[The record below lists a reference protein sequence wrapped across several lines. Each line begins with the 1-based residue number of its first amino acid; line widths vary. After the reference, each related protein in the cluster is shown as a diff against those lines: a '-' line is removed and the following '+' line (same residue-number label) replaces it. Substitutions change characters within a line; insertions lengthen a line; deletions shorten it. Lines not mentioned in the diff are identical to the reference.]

1 MLTSDIVQQVRRLQL
16 TTGRQVSDVLAGAY
30 HSVFKGRGMEFDE
43 VRPYIPGDDVRTI
56 DWNVTART
64 GETFVKRFVEE
75 RELTVMLLVDISPSQ
90 DFGSGAR
97 SKREAAV
104 ELSALLAFSAIKNQ
118 DKVGLLLFHGETD
131 EYIPPRAGQKH
142 ALRVVREVLA
152 RGKDEAPT
160 ALQAGNPL
168 GLPSYVLRK
177 FRELLRRKK
186 SGGDRATNIAHALE
200 FCRQVLPRKVV
211 LFLIS
216 DFLDDNYIDMLR
228 HSNRRH
234 DVICALVNDQ
244 RELTMPPAGLITLE
258 DAETGAT
265 RTIDTR
271 SAGFRKSVA
280 EQSARRIDALQ
291 SSLRASRIDLLQ
303 IDAAKPVIDPLLSFF
318 RMRERRLRR

>member
-1 MLTSDIVQQVRRLQL
+1 
-16 TTGRQVSDVLAGAY
+16 
-30 HSVFKGRGMEFDE
+30 MEFDE
-43 VRPYIPGDDVRTI
+43 VRPYCPGDDVRTI

-90 DFGSGAR
+90 DFGSAER

-118 DKVGLLLFHGETD
+118 DKVGLLLFHGDAD
-131 EYIPPRAGQKH
+131 EYIPPRSGQKH

-152 RGKDEAPT
+152 RGQDEAPT
-160 ALQAGNPL
+160 ALQAGNPFH
-168 GLPSYVLRK
+168 LPSYVLRK
-177 FRELLRRKK
+177 FRKLITRRHQER
-186 SGGDRATNIAHALE
+186 DRATNIAHALD

-216 DFLDDNYIDMLR
+216 DFLDDDYIDMLR

-244 RELTMPPAGLITLE
+244 RELEMPPAGLVTLE
-258 DAETGAT
+258 DAETGAV

-271 SAGFRKSVA
+271 SKSFRESVA
-280 EQSARRIDALQ
+280 KQSAQRIDDLQ

-303 IDAAKPVIDPLLSFF
+303 IDAAKPVIDPLLAFF

>member
-1 MLTSDIVQQVRRLQL
+1 MPSRPSRIRTRW
-16 TTGRQVSDVLAGAY
+16 AY
-30 HSVFKGRGMEFDE
+30 FF
-43 VRPYIPGDDVRTI
+43 
-56 DWNVTART
+56 
-64 GETFVKRFVEE
+64 
-75 RELTVMLLVDISPSQ
+75 
-90 DFGSGAR
+90 
-97 SKREAAV
+97 
-104 ELSALLAFSAIKNQ
+104 
-118 DKVGLLLFHGETD
+118 FHGDTD
-131 EYIPPRAGQKH
+131 EYIPPRSGQKH

-152 RGKDEAPT
+152 RGTDEAPS

-177 FRELLRRKK
+177 FRELIRRKK

-271 SAGFRKSVA
+271 SANFRRSVA
-280 EQSARRIDALQ
+280 AQSTKRIDALQ
-291 SSLRASRIDLLQ
+291 SSLRASRVDLLQ